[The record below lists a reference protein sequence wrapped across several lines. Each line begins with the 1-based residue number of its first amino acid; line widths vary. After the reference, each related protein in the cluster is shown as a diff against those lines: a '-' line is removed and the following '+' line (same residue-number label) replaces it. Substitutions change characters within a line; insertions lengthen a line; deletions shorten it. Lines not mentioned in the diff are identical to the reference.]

1 MRLKRNFI
9 VRGTDSSRKSPLAAP
24 AQCSLFV
31 PGCSKRVVC
40 VCLSEAVEEEPEGR
54 GLPGRIL
61 IGLSQGGGR
70 AQGGVSD
77 NNTPSG
83 G

>member
-1 MRLKRNFI
+1 M
-9 VRGTDSSRKSPLAAP
+9 
-24 AQCSLFV
+24 
-31 PGCSKRVVC
+31 
-40 VCLSEAVEEEPEGR
+40 CLSEAVEEEPEGR